1 MAEISADPR
10 LGAERIAK
18 LSERAQ
24 DSFIKHTHL
33 LIRQAMQDGRLPGQS
48 EMPEAEELA
57 ALELREPQLLQTF
70 QTDQDALLRAEA
82 GVALTRLKELRDG

>member
-1 MAEISADPR
+1 MSEISIDPR
-10 LGAERIAK
+10 LGAKRRAELSARAWGTFKEYVRIY
-18 LSERAQ
+18 
-24 DSFIKHTHL
+24 
-33 LIRQAMQDGRLPGQS
+33 IRQAMQDGVLPGQS